1 MEKDEQF
8 VRWKARSEALKDR
21 VQVNQKYLKTLED
34 IERKLSPKLASYREA
49 TKNGEKLQS

>member
-49 TKNGEKLQS
+49 TQNGEKLQS

>member
-34 IERKLSPKLASYREA
+34 VERKLQPKLASYREA
-49 TKNGEKLQS
+49 TQNGEKLQS